1 MLTSIF
7 NGFSLEEVMILE
19 RDLELVLIDA
29 ASDLGEV
36 EMSETATEEAY
47 QNVLTIYNKVVEMVD
62 YLNKEIQKFYE
73 LDDLD
78 QQNTNI
84 LH

>member
-1 MLTSIF
+1 MMSSIF
-7 NGFSLEEVMILE
+7 SGFSLEEVMIME

-29 ASDLGEV
+29 ASDLDEV

-47 QNVLTIYNKVVEMVD
+47 QKVLTLFNKVSEMVN
-62 YLNKEIQKFYE
+62 YLNNEIQKFYE

-78 QQNTNI
+78 EQNTNI

>member
-47 QNVLTIYNKVVEMVD
+47 QKVLKIFNQLTEMVD

-78 QQNTNI
+78 EQNTNI

>member
-7 NGFSLEEVMILE
+7 SGFSLEEVMIME

-47 QNVLTIYNKVVEMVD
+47 QKVLAIFNQLAEMVD

>member
-7 NGFSLEEVMILE
+7 SGFSLEEVMIME

-47 QNVLTIYNKVVEMVD
+47 QKVLKVFNQLTEMVD

>member
-47 QNVLTIYNKVVEMVD
+47 QNVLTIYNKVV
-62 YLNKEIQKFYE
+62 LP
-73 LDDLD
+73 LD
-78 QQNTNI
+78 
-84 LH
+84 